1 MNIQEELA
9 NAILAAIK
17 TTYRRGVRPPF
28 ALQLCDVV
36 QPRPQLAELQ
46 EIAFLDW
53 HCGAKLAMDTEMAIR
68 HQWAIWLDE
77 MPGQLLLGTDST
89 QRYDG
94 KPAVIRVSNQN
105 RLLKVPRLFS
115 R

>member
-17 TTYRRGVRPPF
+17 RNYSRGARPPF
-28 ALQLCDVV
+28 AFLLPDITDS
-36 QPRPQLAELQ
+36 RPQLADKD

-53 HCGAKLAMDTEMAIR
+53 HCGAKLAMDTDMAIR
-68 HQWAIWLDE
+68 HRWAIWLDE
-77 MPGQLLLGTDST
+77 MPGQLLYGADSI

-94 KPAVIRVSNQN
+94 KPPVIKVSNAN
-105 RLLKVPRLFS
+105 RLLQIPRLFT